1 MSNRFRSL
9 NEDSFLHEPPMSS
22 SVTLSKNDIDTD
34 KLSNLLGNITSFKK
48 IEKIDQNNKPIIIDM
63 INEENQISKK
73 KEVIDEEYNRI
84 KKSFPENSIPQ
95 KNKLIN
101 QKNEMDYVTS
111 QLAKN
116 LNFKNGK
123 SATLE
128 QKKKET
134 EKLLCLWSEIC
145 KNIPQLADCANLI
158 DIHNIEI
165 TSNSDLMN
173 HFQGIVEQISSK
185 LSS

>member
-9 NEDSFLHEPPMSS
+9 NEDAFLHEPPMSS
-22 SVTLSKNDIDTD
+22 SVALSKNDIDTD
-34 KLSNLLGNITSFKK
+34 KLSNLLCNITSFKK

-63 INEENQISKK
+63 INEDNQISKK
-73 KEVIDEEYNRI
+73 KEVIDEEYNHI
-84 KKSFPENSIPQ
+84 KESFSEKSIPQ

-111 QLAKN
+111 QLAN
-116 LNFKNGK
+116 NPNFKNGK

-128 QKKKET
+128 QKET